1 MVHAPLRLRCVTVPL
16 YSQSVL
22 AEKIALWMR
31 RQVTVGGA
39 HGLVVGLSGG
49 VDSAV
54 VARLCQM
61 ATRGD
66 VLGVLLP
73 CQSDPQDETDA
84 RLVAQ
89 HFSLP
94 VTLVRLD
101 SAYEELIKATDARAG
116 GRFADTPPI
125 VPPGDNRTA
134 AGNLKARLRMAAL
147 YFLANSLNYLVAG
160 TGNRSEIEI
169 GYYTKYGD
177 GGVDMLPLGSL
188 LKAQVYQLA
197 RELDIPAPIIE
208 KVPTAGLW
216 PDQTDEGEIGFT
228 YRQLETYL
236 DEGPEAISPALA
248 LRIDRLMRASEHKRT
263 MPPSPAVAS

>member
-1 MVHAPLRLRCVTVPL
+1 MHRTQRG
-16 YSQSVL
+16 
-22 AEKIALWMR
+22 EN
-31 RQVTVGGA
+31 QVTVGGA
-39 HGLVVGLSGG
+39 HGLVVGLDRGGGGFSRGGETLVGPDGG

-54 VARLCQM
+54 VA
-61 ATRGD
+61 RGD

-94 VTLVRLD
+94 VTLVSLD
-101 SAYEELIKATDARAG
+101 SAYEALMRATDARAD

-177 GGVDMLPLGSL
+177 GGVDLLPLGSL

-248 LRIDRLMRASEHKRT
+248 LRIDRLMRASEHKRR
-263 MPPSPAVAS
+263 MPPSPAVACL

>member
-1 MVHAPLRLRCVTVPL
+1 MPL
-16 YSQSVL
+16 YSQSVPKV

-31 RQVTVGGA
+31 RQVTVAGA

-73 CQSDPQDETDA
+73 CQSDPQDEKDA
-84 RLVAQ
+84 RLFAE

-94 VTLVRLD
+94 VTLVSLD
-101 SAYEELIKATDARAG
+101 SAYEVLMRATDARAG
-116 GRFADTPPI
+116 GRFADTPPT
-125 VPPGDNRTA
+125 VPPGANTRTA

-169 GYYTKYGD
+169 GYFTKYGD
-177 GGVDMLPLGSL
+177 GGVDMLPVGSL

-197 RELDIPAPIIE
+197 RELDIPAPILE

-216 PDQTDEGEIGFT
+216 ADQTDEGEIGFT
-228 YRQLETYL
+228 YRQLEKYL
-236 DEGPEAISPALA
+236 DEGPESISPALA

-263 MPPSPAVAS
+263 MPPSPPVAW

>member
-1 MVHAPLRLRCVTVPL
+1 MPL

-94 VTLVRLD
+94 VTLVSLD
-101 SAYEELIKATDARAG
+101 SAYEALMRATDARAG

-134 AGNLKARLRMAAL
+134 AGNLKARLRMGMSRAL
-147 YFLANSLNYLVAG
+147 LKLS
-160 TGNRSEIEI
+160 
-169 GYYTKYGD
+169 
-177 GGVDMLPLGSL
+177 GSL
-188 LKAQVYQLA
+188 VHDYA
-197 RELDIPAPIIE
+197 
-208 KVPTAGLW
+208 T
-216 PDQTDEGEIGFT
+216 
-228 YRQLETYL
+228 
-236 DEGPEAISPALA
+236 ISDDSPSPN
-248 LRIDRLMRASEHKRT
+248 RASRARRAAT
-263 MPPSPAVAS
+263 SAGIS

>member
-1 MVHAPLRLRCVTVPL
+1 MTV
-16 YSQSVL
+16 
-22 AEKIALWMR
+22 A
-31 RQVTVGGA
+31 GA

-84 RLVAQ
+84 RLCAE

-94 VTLVRLD
+94 VTLVSLD
-101 SAYEELIKATDARAG
+101 SAYEALLRATDVRAG
-116 GRFADTPPI
+116 GRFADTPP
-125 VPPGDNRTA
+125 GANTRTA

-216 PDQTDEGEIGFT
+216 PDQTDEDEIGFT
-228 YRQLETYL
+228 YRQLERYL

-263 MPPSPAVAS
+263 IPPSPPVAS

>member
-1 MVHAPLRLRCVTVPL
+1 MPL
-16 YSQSVL
+16 YSQSVPKV

-31 RQVTVGGA
+31 RHVTVSGA
-39 HGLVVGLSGG
+39 QGLVVGLSGG

-61 ATRGD
+61 ATRVD

-94 VTLVRLD
+94 VTLVSLD
-101 SAYEELIKATDARAG
+101 TAYEALMRATDARAG

-125 VPPGDNRTA
+125 VLPGANTRTA

-177 GGVDMLPLGSL
+177 GGVDMLPIGSL